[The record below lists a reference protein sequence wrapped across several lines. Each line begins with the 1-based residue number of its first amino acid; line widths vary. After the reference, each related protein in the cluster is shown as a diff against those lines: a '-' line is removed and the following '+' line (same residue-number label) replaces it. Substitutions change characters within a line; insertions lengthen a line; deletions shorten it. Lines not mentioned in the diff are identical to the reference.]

1 MNMMFLFVFP
11 IKCLY
16 WHFIV
21 THGNDPHPL
30 FQINIV
36 GVKRLGN
43 LETCTVEDLDVA
55 LNGCVR
61 STFIV
66 CKEAIPELIKTKGAI
81 VNMSSVSGIR
91 AVSIDATAEKFV
103 NFFLQLQ

>member
-1 MNMMFLFVFP
+1 MEMIPTPF
-11 IKCLY
+11 
-16 WHFIV
+16 
-21 THGNDPHPL
+21 

-81 VNMSSVSGIR
+81 VNMSSVCEYRCNCSQFFSTVTVILIGVTFFTFSTIMVFHTAQPR
-91 AVSIDATAEKFV
+91 QLSIT
-103 NFFLQLQ
+103 

>member
-1 MNMMFLFVFP
+1 MVYL
-11 IKCLY
+11 
-16 WHFIV
+16 
-21 THGNDPHPL
+21 
-30 FQINIV
+30 QINIV
-36 GVKRLGN
+36 GIKRLGN

-91 AVSIDATAEKFV
+91 AVSVYQAILFINKFIIALSMLS
-103 NFFLQLQ
+103 NDMFFFCYW

>member
-1 MNMMFLFVFP
+1 M
-11 IKCLY
+11 
-16 WHFIV
+16 
-21 THGNDPHPL
+21 
-30 FQINIV
+30 
-36 GVKRLGN
+36 
-43 LETCTVEDLDVA
+43 EDLDVA

-91 AVSIDATAEKFV
+91 AVSTNLCCFTYCVDV
-103 NFFLQLQ
+103 N

>member
-1 MNMMFLFVFP
+1 MVYL
-11 IKCLY
+11 
-16 WHFIV
+16 
-21 THGNDPHPL
+21 
-30 FQINIV
+30 QINIV
-36 GVKRLGN
+36 GIKRLGN
-43 LETCTVEDLDVA
+43 METCTVEDLDVA

-91 AVSIDATAEKFV
+91 AVCISFHLPNSLSYSLMHYQIHKFCIINV
-103 NFFLQLQ
+103 VK

>member
-1 MNMMFLFVFP
+1 
-11 IKCLY
+11 
-16 WHFIV
+16 
-21 THGNDPHPL
+21 
-30 FQINIV
+30 
-36 GVKRLGN
+36 
-43 LETCTVEDLDVA
+43 VEDLDVA

-91 AVSIDATAEKFV
+91 AVSTI
-103 NFFLQLQ
+103 

>member
-1 MNMMFLFVFP
+1 M
-11 IKCLY
+11 
-16 WHFIV
+16 
-21 THGNDPHPL
+21 
-30 FQINIV
+30 
-36 GVKRLGN
+36 
-43 LETCTVEDLDVA
+43 EDLDVA

-91 AVSIDATAEKFV
+91 AVSSFSVIPLSAIIEMHAIFIKFTNIRIELV
-103 NFFLQLQ
+103 KSTHEY